1 MVYSSNIEKK
11 SGGGPLQGV
20 KVLDFTSLLPGPFAT
35 LYLADMGATVLR
47 VTSGTRPDP
56 IESRAPF
63 IPQTRLSGLWAYLG
77 RGKQSINLN
86 LKDPRAIKI
95 VQQLIG
101 EYDVLI
107 EQYRPGV
114 MAKLGLDYD
123 SLKEINPA
131 LIYCSLTGYGQ
142 SGPLSQRAG
151 HDINYL
157 SMAGLMAYSGRKATG
172 PSLMGMQIA
181 DIASGSLNS
190 VIAILA
196 AVINRKTTGEGQY
209 LDISMTDGVIA
220 FHILPAAEYLTAGI
234 EPDRESGRLNGG
246 ILYDFYE
253 TKDGRYMS
261 VGSLEPQ
268 FAAAFFK
275 AIGRP
280 DLIPEGIGPKEIDRV
295 KAEVRDIFKSKTRDE
310 WEEVFRDV
318 DACVEPV
325 LSFAETMTSEHV
337 QARRMVIDVPLAD
350 GGTTRQI
357 ANPIKFSKTTQAYT
371 CAGVPSGV
379 HTKEILLRL
388 GYTEEQYGRFKEE
401 GVID

>member
-1 MVYSSNIEKK
+1 MNHSGIEKNL
-11 SGGGPLQGV
+11 GGGPLQGI

-63 IPQTRLSGLWAYLG
+63 ISQTKLSGLWAYLG

-86 LKDPRAIKI
+86 LKDPRAVKI
-95 VQQLIG
+95 VKQLIG

-123 SLKEINPA
+123 SLKKINPG

-157 SMAGLMAYSGRKATG
+157 STAGLMAYSGRKATG

-196 AVINRKTTGEGQY
+196 AVISRKATGEGQY
-209 LDISMTDGVIA
+209 LDISMTDGVMA
-220 FHILPAAEYLTAGI
+220 FHILPAAAYLTAGE

-246 ILYDFYE
+246 NLYDFYE
-253 TKDGRYMS
+253 TKDGGYMS

-268 FAAAFFK
+268 FATAFLK

-280 DLIPEGIGPKEIDRV
+280 DLVPEGIAPKEIDRI
-295 KAEVRDIFKSKTRDE
+295 KAEVREIFKSKTRDE
-310 WEEVFRDV
+310 WTKIFRDI

-325 LSFAETMTSEHV
+325 LTFAEAMTSGHA
-337 QARRMVIDVPLAD
+337 QARQMVINVPVAD
-350 GGTTRQI
+350 GGTAKQI
-357 ANPIKFSKTTQAYT
+357 ANPIKFSKTPQKYT
-371 CAGVPSGV
+371 SAGVPSGV

-388 GYTEEQYGRFKEE
+388 GYTEEEYRKFSEE